1 MVDSSNVETLDRE
14 TQSRLNGLWHPID
27 INWLQN
33 YYSHELQIRKNQD
46 VREHPFLAVLRVGDE
61 EIKGSIAPG
70 HFVVASQSS
79 QKLRLIAEVIER
91 EGGVAQSTMLTDEE
105 AAKQLGHLTA
115 GKWGKHVYPLVVSS
129 EKIRHISREA
139 FRSGVTMISTDS
151 VVVAPDGQILEKPK
165 GLIEVAR
172 DLELI
177 SGQRIK
183 VLVGVCA
190 LVPLE
195 TGLVAISL
203 DEGVTIT
210 MKIKKLTSDAIGNY
224 LDAGGDSVLSVAG
237 GIDFTSVIGQQLIDR
252 SEPIRVERLKQTIYD
267 TFCRERGIKR
277 EPIFIKPDQVSL
289 LSSYFAGVPQEI
301 ISLLM
306 NQSKAIQENIKS
318 L

>member
-1 MVDSSNVETLDRE
+1 MIGGSGVETVDQE
-14 TQSRLNGLWHPID
+14 TQSKLNGLWQPID
-27 INWLQN
+27 IDWLQN
-33 YYSHELQIRKNQD
+33 YCSHELLIRKNQD
-46 VREHPFLAVLRVGDE
+46 TKDYPFLAILRLGDE
-61 EIKGSIAPG
+61 EMKGPIAPG
-70 HFVVASQSS
+70 HFVIASQSS

-91 EGGVAQSTMLTDEE
+91 EGSVAQSLMLTDEE
-105 AAKQLGHLTA
+105 AAKQFGHLAA

-129 EKIRHISREA
+129 EKIRHISRDA
-139 FRSGVTMISTDS
+139 FRLGQTIISTDS

-165 GLIEVAR
+165 GLVEVAR

-177 SGQRIK
+177 SGQRVKI
-183 VLVGVCA
+183 LVGACA

-203 DEGVTIT
+203 DEGVEITI
-210 MKIKKLTSDAIGNY
+210 KIKKLTSDAIGNY

-267 TFCRERGIKR
+267 TFYRERGIKR
-277 EPIFIKPDQVSL
+277 EPIFINFDQVSL
-289 LSSYFAGVPQEI
+289 LSSYFAGAPQEI